1 MSRKYEEM
9 NMTNFFIKKKICA
22 EDRPVLF
29 SWYTFFSFP
38 FQVGEPQFSFVG
50 AT

>member
-9 NMTNFFIKKKICA
+9 NMTDFFIKKICA
-22 EDRPVLF
+22 EDMSVLF

-38 FQVGEPQFSFVG
+38 FRVGEPQFSFVG

>member
-1 MSRKYEEM
+1 M
-9 NMTNFFIKKKICA
+9 NMTDFFHQKDPCYA
-22 EDRPVLF
+22 EDMSVLF

-38 FQVGEPQFSFVG
+38 FQVGEPQFSLVG